1 MDRLTDS
8 VEAEVLKEDGEAGL
22 LRQQAPREQLDEIDR
37 LFAEKVFDLN
47 GPVVHFPIRHHSPA
61 CSRHL
66 LKTFE
71 AYRPDIV
78 LIEGPESGTPL
89 IPVLA
94 DAATQAPV
102 SLYYGFEDE
111 NGRGAC
117 YYPLLDYSPEYAAIR
132 AAAARGIPARFI
144 DLDVRGRAEAAEEGG
159 KASAQDEALLAGS
172 AFIGRLC
179 RSSGARSFDELWE
192 RAFEVGGLRRETPE
206 FVRSV
211 FAYCTLSRMTY
222 SPETL
227 RSEGDLD
234 REARM
239 RAHIAE
245 ARAQFG
251 RVLVVTG
258 GFHTYGL
265 IVGEAESGQADSEER
280 SGAAC
285 GRSAGSSG
293 SPRPSREGGHVRK
306 SIYPMV
312 YTFEEADRLNGYASG
327 MPHVGY
333 YDRVWTLLQGGEASP
348 YERAGLELLARL
360 GRDLRSEDEAAST
373 SDGIEAFALLQGLAA
388 LRGKSQG
395 GAYELTDAVTAAF
408 IKGER
413 TRTSDKP
420 LEKLLTLMTGDRI
433 GSVAPNEFAVP
444 IVEDFKARAAACRLN
459 LRSTGRHRRIL
470 EPYAKP
476 AHREASRLLHCA
488 EFLGTEFAR
497 KESGPDWAA
506 RKDMNLVRE
515 IWTYSYSSRVE
526 ARLIENSIY
535 GGTVAAAAEA
545 KLVEQLDAVP
555 DHHSGEAARRLL
567 QALTMGLESLAA
579 RLFERLEN
587 ALRRDGSF
595 LSLCETLDALERIL
609 SHRRLLG
616 VKDEV
621 RLNRLADEAYAAA
634 VSRLPGLGG
643 LHPDDQPKA
652 VEGLKLLHM
661 HAAERGSRRDSGADE
676 QFRDRLGELL
686 AMPTLAPRLEGAAI
700 AVLVRLGERESG
712 EIARRARAYLLG
724 TTDQALKSA
733 EYLQGVFALARD
745 ALMQDDALIAD
756 LSLLLERLPHEEFL
770 RLLPELRLAFT
781 FFTPPE
787 TSRIATKV
795 AALHGIPAA
804 RLELPAVD
812 ERTLLAAKRLDQA
825 IREELASWKLEP
837 EPKSDSRA

>member
-1 MDRLTDS
+1 MGGS
-8 VEAEVLKEDGEAGL
+8 GAEAQSWETVSSEEQLEELAS
-22 LRQQAPREQLDEIDR
+22 REQLAEIER
-37 LFAEKVFDLN
+37 LFAEHVFDLK
-47 GPVVHFPIRHHSPA
+47 GPVVHIPIRHHSPA
-61 CSRHL
+61 CSHHL
-66 LKTFE
+66 LRTFE
-71 AYRPDIV
+71 MYQPDIV
-78 LIEGPESGTPL
+78 LIEGPESGNPL

-172 AFIGRLC
+172 AFMARLC

-192 RAFEVGGLRRETPE
+192 RAFEVSGLRQETRE

-227 RSEGDLD
+227 QREGDLD

-239 RAHIAE
+239 REHIAQ
-245 ARAQFG
+245 ARTEFD

-265 IVGEAESGQADSEER
+265 IIEENDLERTGEPTAASED
-280 SGAAC
+280 GI
-285 GRSAGSSG
+285 
-293 SPRPSREGGHVRK
+293 RK
-306 SIYPMV
+306 QIYPMV

-333 YDRVWTLLQGGEASP
+333 YDQIWTLLQNGEAAP
-348 YERAGLELLARL
+348 YERIALDLLARL

-373 SDGIEAFALLQGLAA
+373 SDGIEAFSLLQGLAA

-395 GAYELTDAVTAAF
+395 GAYELLDAVTSAF

-413 TRTSDKP
+413 TKASDKP
-420 LEKLLTLMTGDRI
+420 MEKLLSLMTGDRI
-433 GSVAPNEFAVP
+433 GRVAPNEFAVP

-488 EFLGTEFAR
+488 SFLGTDFAR
-497 KESGPDWAA
+497 KEAGPDWVT

-515 IWTYSYSSRVE
+515 IWTYSYSSRTE

-545 KLVEQLDAVP
+545 KIVEQLDEIP
-555 DHHSGEAARRLL
+555 DHHSGEAARKLL

-579 RLFERLEN
+579 RLFERLEDS
-587 ALRRDGSF
+587 LRQDGSF
-595 LSLCETLDALERIL
+595 LSLCDTLETLERIS
-609 SHRRLLG
+609 SHRQLLG
-616 VKDEV
+616 LQDEE
-621 RLNRLADEAYAAA
+621 RLNRLSDEAYAAA

-643 LHPDDQPKA
+643 LNPDDQPSA

-661 HAAERGSRRDSGADE
+661 YTTERRTRRREGMHELAERAVDSVDE

-686 AMPTLAPRLEGAAI
+686 AAPGLAPRLEGAVA
-700 AVLVRLGERESG
+700 AALVRLGERERG

-724 TTDQALKSA
+724 TPDQALKSA
-733 EYLQGVFALARD
+733 DYLQGVFALARD
-745 ALMQDDALIAD
+745 ALMQDDSLLAD
-756 LSLLLERLPHEEFL
+756 LSGLLERLPHEDFL

-787 TSRIATKV
+787 TSRIAAKV
-795 AALHGIPAA
+795 AKLHGIPAA
-804 RLELPAVD
+804 RLEAPAVD
-812 ERTLLAAKRLDQA
+812 ERTLLAARRLDQS
-825 IREELASWKLEP
+825 IREELAVWNLGFIP
-837 EPKSDSRA
+837 TNNTQV

>member
-1 MDRLTDS
+1 
-8 VEAEVLKEDGEAGL
+8 
-22 LRQQAPREQLDEIDR
+22 LRKKCSIC
-37 LFAEKVFDLN
+37 
-47 GPVVHFPIRHHSPA
+47 GPVLHFPIRHHSPA
-61 CSRHL
+61 CSYHL

-78 LIEGPESGTPL
+78 LIEGPESGNPL

-117 YYPLLDYSPEYAAIR
+117 YYPLLDYSPEYGAIR

-144 DLDVRGRAEAAEEGG
+144 DLDYRGRTEAAEEGG

-179 RSSGARSFDELWE
+179 SSSGARSFDELWE
-192 RAFEVGGLRRETPE
+192 RAFEVGGQRRETHD

-239 RAHIAE
+239 GEHIAQ
-245 ARAQFG
+245 ARAEFG

-265 IVGEAESGQADSEER
+265 IAGDVIAGEKEAEPEDRKGRPRAAGNRRSEE
-280 SGAAC
+280 AA
-285 GRSAGSSG
+285 GRPGEERTADQGI
-293 SPRPSREGGHVRK
+293 VRK
-306 SIYPMV
+306 QIYPMV

-333 YDRVWTLLQGGEASP
+333 YDRVWTLLQGGETAP

-360 GRDLRSEDEAAST
+360 GRELRREDEAAST
-373 SDGIEAFALLQGLAA
+373 SDGIEAFSLLQGLAA

-395 GAYELTDAVTAAF
+395 GAYELTDAVTSAF

-413 TRTSDKP
+413 TRASDKP
-420 LEKLLTLMTGDRI
+420 IEKLLSMMTGDRI

-497 KESGPDWAA
+497 KESGPDWVA

-515 IWTYSYSSRVE
+515 IWTYSYSSRTE
-526 ARLIENSIY
+526 ARLIEHSIY

-545 KLVEQLDAVP
+545 KIAEQLDQVP
-555 DHHSGEAARRLL
+555 EHHSGEAARRLL

-587 ALRRDGSF
+587 ALRQDGSF
-595 LSLCETLDALERIL
+595 LSLCETLETLERIS
-609 SHRRLLG
+609 SHRQLLG
-616 VKDEV
+616 VTEEA

-634 VSRLPGLGG
+634 VSRLPGLSG
-643 LHPDDQPKA
+643 LHADDQPQA

-661 HAAERGSRRDSGADE
+661 HAAQRGTRSGASSRPAEGMPAAAFPAGATGTADPAARHSQSGTAADSAAEAADE

-686 AMPTLAPRLEGAAI
+686 AVPNLTPRLEGAAAAI
-700 AVLVRLGERESG
+700 LVRLGERERG
-712 EIARRARAYLLG
+712 EIAKRARAYLLG
-724 TTDQALKSA
+724 TPDQALKSA
-733 EYLQGVFALARD
+733 DYLQGVFALARD
-745 ALMQDDALIAD
+745 ALMQDDSLLAD
-756 LSLLLERLPHEEFL
+756 LSGLLERLPHEEFL

-787 TSRIATKV
+787 TSRIAAKV
-795 AALHGIPAA
+795 AELHGIPAA
-804 RLELPAVD
+804 RLEAPAVD
-812 ERTLLAAKRLDQA
+812 ERTLLASKRLDQA
-825 IREELASWKLEP
+825 IREELALWKLE
-837 EPKSDSRA
+837 